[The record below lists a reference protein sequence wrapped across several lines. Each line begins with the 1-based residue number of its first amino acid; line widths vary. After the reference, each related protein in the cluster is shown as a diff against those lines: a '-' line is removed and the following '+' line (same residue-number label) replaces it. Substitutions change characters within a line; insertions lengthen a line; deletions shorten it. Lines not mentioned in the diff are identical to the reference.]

1 MKESDN
7 DEIRTIFLKAI
18 LTSFNQFLLAII
30 HK

>member
-18 LTSFNQFLLAII
+18 LTSFNQFLLVII